1 MPAVWGT
8 EISVQKSQEGFR
20 IRRSKSQK
28 ELVLNFETKR
38 NTRHN
43 AHALYPGHGN
53 SKRTKHRIGIVGP
66 LEGKRNE
73 EEQELITK
81 KERTIIERT
90 TTIWK
95 RGPC

>member
-38 NTRHN
+38 ATTPTHSIQDTAIRNERNTG
-43 AHALYPGHGN
+43 LG
-53 SKRTKHRIGIVGP
+53 SLGP

-73 EEQELITK
+73 EEQEHITK